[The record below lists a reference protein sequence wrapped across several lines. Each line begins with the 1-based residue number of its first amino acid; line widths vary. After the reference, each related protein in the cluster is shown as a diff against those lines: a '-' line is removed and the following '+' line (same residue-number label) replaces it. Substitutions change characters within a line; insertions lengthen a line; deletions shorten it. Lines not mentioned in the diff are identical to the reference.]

1 MKTSPSESDSTPM
14 KQVVKCVVVNVKAY
28 ASLSPFGQNERNR
41 LRGEEHYNTARSLS

>member
-14 KQVVKCVVVNVKAY
+14 KCVVVNVKAY